1 MLLCYHT
8 STLMNYPMKDNR
20 ILNAR
25 EEAAAEDR
33 LFRAILGLRG
43 IEDCRAFFHDLC
55 TPAEL
60 QAFKDRWAV
69 AELLAEGRLSY
80 RQIHE
85 QTGVSVTTIGRVAR
99 YLSAG
104 EGGYARAL
112 QRSQRQG
119 RSTP

>member
-1 MLLCYHT
+1 
-8 STLMNYPMKDNR
+8 MKDHR
-20 ILNAR
+20 VLTPR

-33 LFRAILGLRG
+33 LFRAILTLRNLD
-43 IEDCRAFFHDLC
+43 ECRAFFHDLC

-60 QAFKDRWAV
+60 QALKDRWAV

-99 YLSAG
+99 YLGAG
-104 EGGYARAL
+104 EGGYSRAL
-112 QRSQRQG
+112 QRLQR
-119 RSTP
+119 

>member
-1 MLLCYHT
+1 MKENRLLT
-8 STLMNYPMKDNR
+8 P
-20 ILNAR
+20 R
-25 EEAAAEDR
+25 EEVAAEDR
-33 LFRAILGLRG
+33 LFRAILTVRNLD
-43 IEDCRAFFHDLC
+43 ECRAFFHDLC

-60 QAFKDRWAV
+60 QALKDRWAV

-104 EGGYARAL
+104 EGGYARVL
-112 QRSQRQG
+112 QRAG
-119 RSTP
+119 K